1 MHTQLTAEEAQ
12 RRRRNKKIFG
22 VLFVMFILGGV
33 VNACGGDD
41 SSDTKPKA
49 AAGTKPAAKPT
60 PSATPSKI
68 SQADLDKALEAAGL
82 PPAPKAAQ
90 RQAFLKGLNAIDTDI
105 VHGKDD
111 KAVSRGIDTC
121 GILKRFPSDETQ
133 QIDQTNKRWSS
144 PTHPEGHGLAKAA
157 KILDVAHKNICP
169 DF

>member
-12 RRRRNKKIFG
+12 RRRSRNKKIFG
-22 VLFVMFILGGV
+22 VLFAMFILGGIL
-33 VNACGGDD
+33 NACDGDD
-41 SSDTKPKA
+41 SSNTEPKA
-49 AAGTKPAAKPT
+49 AASAKPAKPT

-68 SQADLDKALEAAGL
+68 SQADRDKAREAAGL
-82 PPAPKAAQ
+82 PPEPKAAQ
-90 RQAFLKGLNAIDTDI
+90 RQAFLNGLNAIDTDI
-105 VHGKDD
+105 VHGKED

-121 GILKRFPSDETQ
+121 GILKSFPGDETK

-144 PTHPEGHGLAKAA
+144 PTHPDGHGLAKAA

>member
-1 MHTQLTAEEAQ
+1 MHAQLTAEEAQ
-12 RRRRNKKIFG
+12 RRRSRNKKIFG
-22 VLFVMFILGGV
+22 VVFALFILGGIV
-33 VNACGGDD
+33 DACDGE
-41 SSDTKPKA
+41 SRDTKPKA
-49 AAGTKPAAKPT
+49 AASAKSGKPK

-68 SQADLDKALEAAGL
+68 SQADLDKAREAAGL
-82 PPAPKAAQ
+82 PPEPNAAQ

-121 GILKRFPSDETQ
+121 GILKRFPGDETK

-144 PTHPEGHGLAKAA
+144 PTHPEGHGLTKAA